1 MLAGSITMGVG
12 QFCTN
17 PGLIIST
24 AGSDLDY
31 FIQMLGAALSQLES
45 GVMLTERIC
54 KSYQDGVESTL
65 SQQGI
70 TVEARAE
77 NGDGPNMG
85 QPALASVSGETFLA
99 DPELATE
106 VFGPFSMVVKCKD
119 NAELEAAI
127 GSLGGQLTGSVIGSK
142 DELDQYHPAI
152 ETMESK
158 VGRIIY
164 NGVPTGVEVCPS
176 MQHGGPYPAASD
188 VRFTSVGTGAIKRF
202 VRPIAFQSWPQ
213 EKLPRELQ
221 DRNPMNIWRLVNGN
235 LSKDS

>member
-1 MLAGSITMGVG
+1 
-12 QFCTN
+12 
-17 PGLIIST
+17 
-24 AGSDLDY
+24 
-31 FIQMLGAALSQLES
+31 MLGAALSQLES

-70 TVEARAE
+70 TVEARSE
-77 NGDGPNMG
+77 NVDGPNMG
-85 QPALASVSGETFLA
+85 QPTLASVAGEKFLA

-127 GSLGGQLTGSVIGSK
+127 ESLSGQLTGSVIGSK

-176 MQHGGPYPAASD
+176 MQHGGPYPASSD
-188 VRFTSVGTGAIKRF
+188 VRFTSVGTAAIKRF

-221 DRNPMNIWRLVNGN
+221 DGNPMNIWRLVNGN